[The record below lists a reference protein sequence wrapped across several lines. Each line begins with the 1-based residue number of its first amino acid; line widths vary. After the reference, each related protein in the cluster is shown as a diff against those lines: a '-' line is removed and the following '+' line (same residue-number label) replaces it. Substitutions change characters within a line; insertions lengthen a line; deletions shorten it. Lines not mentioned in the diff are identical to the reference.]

1 MRRGPTHQAVNESQ
15 GFVAGV
21 EGIRRRPS
29 LPSPIAAAGLIL
41 LCTAAFVLAV
51 RLVAPLRLPWRVEG
65 IYGALFVVAAT
76 IPTYFL
82 LGRFRKLLAWHGQT
96 GGALAQ
102 ERTLLH
108 ALIDNIPD
116 YVYVKDIESR
126 FTVANQA
133 VATLMGAKSAA
144 EMIGKTDFDYY
155 PKELAATFRKDEQ
168 EIISSG
174 RSVIQKEETSVDSAG
189 REKWWLTTKVPLRDA
204 RGRVVGIMG
213 IGRDITARKKADREE
228 ERANEATEAAN
239 RAEHALD
246 SERNLLR
253 TLIDN
258 IPDHIYLKD
267 VASRFLLCNRAM
279 VQRFGVGSQKDII
292 GRTDL
297 DFFPKAV
304 AEQFMAD
311 ESEIVRSGE
320 PLHEHEETRVD
331 EQGNQ
336 RWTLTTK
343 VPLRDKTGQLIGLV
357 GIGRDITARKQE
369 LEEMKHAQQAAEA
382 ASRAKSEFVANMSH
396 EIRTPLNGIIGM
408 TELTLD
414 TELTQEQRENLDA
427 VKLSADALLTVV
439 NDILDFSKNEA
450 GKLDLDDIEFDLPE
464 VLEESVRT
472 MALRADQKKLELLC
486 HIDPDIPRLMRGDP
500 ARLRQIVLNLLG
512 NAIKF
517 TERGEVELRVEQ
529 EAIHDVDAILHFRVR
544 DTGIGI
550 AAEKQKLIFDAFSQ
564 ADGSTTRKYGG
575 TGLGLTIS
583 RRLVTMMG
591 GAIWTESEVGRGST
605 FHFTARFGLG
615 RNHSETLA
623 QFADRLH
630 GAKVLVVDDNATNRK
645 ILSATLA
652 RWGMSVSTA
661 ASGEAALK
669 LIAEAR
675 AAGEAIPLVLTDLH
689 MPGMD
694 GFALVEQIRKLQD
707 GLKSALM
714 MLSSG
719 GQRGDAARCREL
731 GIAAYLT
738 KPIRQDE
745 LRKAIQE
752 VLDPKGSQADATL
765 ITRHS
770 IREESEP
777 LGRLRVLL
785 AEDNPIN
792 QRLMMRML
800 EKRGH
805 SVTLAANGR
814 EAVQALAQEPY
825 DLVLMDVQMPEMDGF
840 EATAAIR
847 ASERGGTRR
856 QPIFALT
863 AHAMKGVEERCIAA
877 GMDGYLTKPLGPKEL
892 DRVLESQLELRW

>member
-1 MRRGPTHQAVNESQ
+1 MRRGPTQQAVNESQ
-15 GFVAGV
+15 GYVAGV
-21 EGIRRRPS
+21 EGIRRRPP
-29 LPSPIAAAGLIL
+29 LPSPIAAAALIL
-41 LCTAAFVLAV
+41 LCTVAFLFAV
-51 RLVAPLRLPWRVEG
+51 RSVAPLRLPWRVEV
-65 IYGALFVVAAT
+65 IYGALFAVAAT

-102 ERTLLH
+102 ERSLLH

-116 YVYVKDIESR
+116 YVYVKDTESR

-168 EIISSG
+168 DIIDSG
-174 RSVIQKEETSVDSAG
+174 RSVIQKEESSVDSAG
-189 REKWWLTTKVPLRDA
+189 HEKWWLTTKVPLRDA

-213 IGRDITARKKADREE
+213 IGRDITARKKAKWEE
-228 ERANEATEAAN
+228 KRADDATEAATKAE
-239 RAEHALD
+239 RALAD
-246 SERNLLR
+246 ERNLLR

-258 IPDHIYLKD
+258 IPDHVYLKD
-267 VASRFLLCNRAM
+267 RESHYLLCNQAM
-279 VQRFGVGSQKDII
+279 AQRLGVPSLEEVI
-292 GRTDL
+292 GRTDH
-297 DFFPKAV
+297 DFFPKEV
-304 AEQFMAD
+304 ADDFLSD
-311 ESEIVRSGE
+311 EREVLRSGQ
-320 PLHEHEETRVD
+320 PLLEHEETRVD
-331 EQGNQ
+331 ESGNQ
-336 RWTLTTK
+336 RWTLTAK
-343 VPLRDKTGQLIGLV
+343 VPLRNKAGQVIGLV
-357 GIGRDITARKQE
+357 GIGRDITASKHAQA
-369 LEEMKHAQQAAEA
+369 EMKNAQQAAEA

-408 TELTLD
+408 TALTLD

-427 VKLSADALLTVV
+427 VKVSADALLVVV
-439 NDILDFSKNEA
+439 NDILDFSKIEA
-450 GKLDLDDIEFDLPE
+450 GKLDLEDIEFDLTE
-464 VLEESVRT
+464 VLEESVRA
-472 MALRADQKKLELLC
+472 MALRADLKKLELLC
-486 HIDPDIPRLMRGDP
+486 RINPDIPRVLKGDP
-500 ARLRQIVLNLLG
+500 ARLRQVVLNLLG

-517 TERGEVELRVEQ
+517 TERGEVELRVEP
-529 EAIHDVDAILHFRVR
+529 EAIHDVNTILHFRVR

-550 AAEKQKLIFDAFSQ
+550 AAENQKSIFDAFSQ

-591 GAIWTESEVGRGST
+591 GTIWTESEVGRGST

-615 RNHSETLA
+615 RDRAETLA
-623 QFADRLH
+623 PLADRLH
-630 GAKVLVVDDNATNRK
+630 GVKVLVVDDNATNRK

-661 ASGEAALK
+661 ASGDAALK

-675 AAGEAIPLVLTDLH
+675 AAGEVIPLVLTDLH

-694 GFALVEQIRKLQD
+694 GFALVERIRELQD
-707 GLKSALM
+707 GSKTSLM

-745 LRKAIQE
+745 LRKAIQD
-752 VLDPKGSQADATL
+752 VLDPRGSEADTTL

-792 QRLMMRML
+792 QRLVMRML

-805 SVTLAANGR
+805 FVTLAENGR
-814 EAVQALAQEPY
+814 EAVQALARQPF
-825 DLVLMDVQMPEMDGF
+825 DLVLMDVQMPEMDGY

-847 ASERGGTRR
+847 ANERGGTRR

-877 GMDGYLTKPLGPKEL
+877 GMDGYLTKPIDAKEL

>member
-1 MRRGPTHQAVNESQ
+1 MRRGPTQQAVNESQ
-15 GFVAGV
+15 PYLAGV

-51 RLVAPLRLPWRVEG
+51 RLIAPLRLPWRVEV
-65 IYGALFVVAAT
+65 IYGALFAVAAT
-76 IPTYFL
+76 IPTYYL
-82 LGRFRKLLAWHGQT
+82 LGRFRELLAWHGQT
-96 GGALAQ
+96 GRALAQ

-108 ALIDNIPD
+108 ALIDNLPD
-116 YVYVKDIESR
+116 RIYVKDAESR
-126 FTVANQA
+126 FTVANDALAQF
-133 VATLMGAKSAA
+133 MGVSSPA
-144 EMIGKTDFDYY
+144 ELLGKTDFDYF
-155 PKELAATFRKDEQ
+155 PKELAAAFRKDEQ
-168 EIISSG
+168 DIIRSG
-174 RSVIQKEETSVDSAG
+174 QPVNQKEETSLDSAG
-189 REKWWLTTKVPLRDA
+189 HERWWLTTKVPLRDS
-204 RGRVVGIMG
+204 RGHIVGIMG
-213 IGRDITARKKADREE
+213 IGRDITARKKVKWEEKRADD
-228 ERANEATEAAN
+228 ATEAATKAE
-239 RAEHALD
+239 RALAD
-246 SERNLLR
+246 ERNLLR

-258 IPDHIYLKD
+258 IPDHVYLKD
-267 VASRFLLCNRAM
+267 RESRYLLCNQAM
-279 VQRFGVGSQKDII
+279 AQRFGVPSPEEVI
-292 GRTDL
+292 GRTDH
-297 DFFPKAV
+297 DFFPKEV
-304 AEQFMAD
+304 ADGFLSD
-311 ESEIVRSGE
+311 EREVLRSGQ
-320 PLHEHEETRVD
+320 PLLEHEETRVD
-331 EQGNQ
+331 ESGNQ
-336 RWTLTTK
+336 RWTLTAK
-343 VPLRDKTGQLIGLV
+343 VPLRNEAGQVIGLV
-357 GIGRDITARKQE
+357 GIGRDITASKHAQA
-369 LEEMKHAQQAAEA
+369 EMKNAQQAAEA
-382 ASRAKSEFVANMSH
+382 ASLAKSEFVANMSH

-427 VKLSADALLTVV
+427 VKLSADALLVVV
-439 NDILDFSKNEA
+439 NDILDFSKIEA

-464 VLEESVRT
+464 ALEETVRT

-486 HIDPDIPRLMRGDP
+486 HIDPDIPRVVRGDP

-517 TERGEVELRVEQ
+517 TERGEVELRVEK
-529 EAIHDVDAILHFRVR
+529 EAIQDVDAILHFRVR

-583 RRLVTMMG
+583 RRLIKMMG
-591 GAIWTESEVGRGST
+591 GDIWTESEVGHGST

-615 RNHSETLA
+615 QNHSEALA
-623 QFADRLH
+623 PLADHLH
-630 GAKVLVVDDNATNRK
+630 GVKVLVVDDNATNRK
-645 ILSATLA
+645 ILTATLA

-669 LIAEAR
+669 LIAEGR

-694 GFALVEQIRKLQD
+694 GFALVEQIRELQD
-707 GLKSALM
+707 GLKATLM

-719 GQRGDAARCREL
+719 GQRGDGARCRKL

-745 LRKAIQE
+745 LRKAIQD
-752 VLDPKGSQADATL
+752 VLDPKGSEADATL

-792 QRLMMRML
+792 QRLVMRML

-814 EAVQALAQEPY
+814 EAVQALAREPF

-877 GMDGYLTKPLGPKEL
+877 GMDGYLTKPLGAKEL